1 MENRQKL
8 TEKYQNVPKY
18 TETDA
23 KIHISQQCRNPA
35 FYLCIKQQF
44 IINSMMKTNMIS
56 IWMCTFTLMACGASK
71 ETVVNQ
77 EKADWGQLSFRETL
91 QTQVVP
97 MSEANLAIP
106 ITALHD
112 LPPAAVFHQSSGQAN
127 VSVRLVHD
135 TLFVESRCDSLM
147 QLVYQYENQINQWQQ
162 ERHNQIVHTERD
174 IGWKGSII
182 GTVFWVSLLLFF
194 GWIWIKN
201 KSPGR

>member
-1 MENRQKL
+1 M
-8 TEKYQNVPKY
+8 YQNIPKY

-23 KIHISQQCRNPA
+23 KIHISQQCRNPV

-56 IWMCTFTLMACGASK
+56 IWMCAFTLMACGASK

-162 ERHNQIVHTERD
+162 ERHNQVVHTERD
-174 IGWKGSII
+174 IGWKAPII
-182 GTVFWVSLLLFF
+182 GITFIIGLLILL

>member
-1 MENRQKL
+1 
-8 TEKYQNVPKY
+8 
-18 TETDA
+18 
-23 KIHISQQCRNPA
+23 
-35 FYLCIKQQF
+35 
-44 IINSMMKTNMIS
+44 MKTNMIS
-56 IWMCTFTLMACGASK
+56 IWMCTLALTACEASK
-71 ETVVNQ
+71 ESVVNQ
-77 EKADWGQLSFRETL
+77 QKADWGQQSFRETL

-106 ITALHD
+106 VTALHE
-112 LPPAAVFHQSSGQAN
+112 LPPKAAFHQSSGQAH

-162 ERHNQIVHTERD
+162 ERQNEMVHQEWD
-174 IGWKGSII
+174 VGWKGPII
-182 GTVFWVSLLLFF
+182 GIIFMIGLLILL

>member
-1 MENRQKL
+1 M
-8 TEKYQNVPKY
+8 YQNIPKY
-18 TETDA
+18 TETDV

-56 IWMCTFTLMACGASK
+56 IWVCAFTLMACGASK
-71 ETVVNQ
+71 ETVVDQ

-162 ERHNQIVHTERD
+162 ERQNQVVHTERD
-174 IGWKGSII
+174 IGWKGPKI
-182 GTVFWVSLLLFF
+182 GITFMIGLLILL
-194 GWIWIKN
+194 GWIWVKN